1 MKKKINKRKSITY
14 KESGVDIDKF
24 EIILKDLKKEIL
36 STFNDAVI
44 DNFGSFSSVLDINK
58 LGYND
63 PLLLSA
69 TDGVGTKL
77 KLAIETQNFNNIG
90 IDLVAMCVN
99 DILAQGG
106 LPHFFLDYIA
116 VGKLE
121 ENQIKAIIKSI
132 IRGCIIS
139 NCALVGGETA
149 EMPGHYLKNNFDIAG
164 FAIGAVERDEILMP
178 SLVKEGDLVIA
189 IESNGIHSNGYS
201 LIRKL
206 IDHHSID
213 IINEKFDFN
222 NDKNIAETLLKPTF
236 IYTDLVRKKP
246 KNLKLNGISHITG
259 GGLIENPK
267 RSYGNDLSLVLDF
280 STFDMNPLFLWIKEK
295 ANLDWFELFKTFNC
309 GIGLLVYVD
318 KKYSLNLLNHL
329 KNINF
334 NSWVIGEI
342 QKKDKNQNSI
352 QILNYE
358 KN

>member
-1 MKKKINKRKSITY
+1 MIKRNNKSKSITY

-24 EIILKDLKKEIL
+24 EKILHDLKNEII
-36 STFNDAVI
+36 STFNDGVI
-44 DNFGSFSSVLDINK
+44 DNFGSFSSILDINK
-58 LGYND
+58 LGYNN
-63 PLLLSA
+63 PLLLSS

-77 KLAIETQNFNNIG
+77 KLAIETQNFDNIG

-106 LPHFFLDYIA
+106 LPHFFLDYLA

-121 ENQIKAIIKSI
+121 EKQIKAIIKSI

-164 FAIGAVERDEILMP
+164 FVIGAVERDEILMP
-178 SLVKEGDLVIA
+178 SLVKEKDLVIA

-236 IYTDLVRKKP
+236 IYTDLIRKKP

-259 GGLIENPK
+259 GGLIENPR
-267 RSYGNDLSLVLDF
+267 RSYGNDLSLVLDC

-295 ANLDWFELFKTFNC
+295 ANLEWFELFKTFNC
-309 GIGLLVYVD
+309 GIGLLIYVD
-318 KKYSLNLLNHL
+318 KQNSLDLLNHL
-329 KNINF
+329 KNLNF
-334 NSWVIGEI
+334 NSWIVGEM

-358 KN
+358 KS

>member
-24 EIILKDLKKEIL
+24 EIILNDLKKEIL
-36 STFNDAVI
+36 STFNDAVV
-44 DNFGSFSSVLDINK
+44 DNFGSFSCVLDINK
-58 LGYND
+58 LGYSD
-63 PLLLSA
+63 PLLLSS

-77 KLAIETQNFNNIG
+77 KLAIETQNFDNIG

-132 IRGCIIS
+132 IKGCIIS

-149 EMPGHYLKNNFDIAG
+149 EMPGHYFKNNFDIAG
-164 FAIGAVERDEILMP
+164 FSIGAVERDEIFTP
-178 SLVKEGDLVIA
+178 SLVKEGDLVVA
-189 IESNGIHSNGYS
+189 VESNGIHSNGYS

-206 IDHHSID
+206 IDQHSVD

-236 IYTDLVRKKP
+236 IYTDLIRKKP

-280 STFDMNPLFLWIKEK
+280 STFDINPLFLWIKEK

-309 GIGLLVYVD
+309 GIGLLVYVN
-318 KKYSLNLLNHL
+318 KKNSLNLLNHL
-329 KNINF
+329 KNLNF
-334 NSWVIGEI
+334 NSWIVGEM
-342 QKKDKNQNSI
+342 QKKDRNQNSI
-352 QILNYE
+352 QFLNYE
-358 KN
+358 KS

>member
-206 IDHHSID
+206 INHHSID

-334 NSWVIGEI
+334 NSCVIGEI

>member
-1 MKKKINKRKSITY
+1 MKQQYNKSKSISY

-24 EIILKDLKKEIL
+24 EIILNDLKKEIL

-44 DNFGSFSSVLDINK
+44 DNFGSFSSILDINK
-58 LGYND
+58 LGYKD
-63 PLLLSA
+63 PLLLTA

-77 KLAIETQNFNNIG
+77 KLAIEAQNFDNIG

-106 LPHFFLDYIA
+106 MPHFFLDYIA

-121 ENQIKAIIKSI
+121 EKQIKAIIKSI

-164 FAIGAVERDEILMP
+164 FAIGAVERNAILMP

-189 IESNGIHSNGYS
+189 LKSNGIHSNGYS

-206 IDHHSID
+206 IDYHCID
-213 IINEKFDFN
+213 IINQKFDFN

-236 IYTDLVRKKP
+236 IYTDLIKKKP
-246 KNLKLNGISHITG
+246 ENLKLHGISHITG

-267 RSYGNDLSLVLDF
+267 RSFGRDLSLVIDF
-280 STFDMNPLFLWIKEK
+280 STFDMDPLFLWIKEK
-295 ANLDWFELFKTFNC
+295 ANLDWYELFKTFNC
-309 GIGLLVYVD
+309 GIGLLIYMD
-318 KKYSLNLLNHL
+318 KENSLRLLDHL
-329 KNINF
+329 KNLNF
-334 NSWVIGEI
+334 NSWIVGEMK
-342 QKKDKNQNSI
+342 KKDKNQNSV

-358 KN
+358 

>member
-1 MKKKINKRKSITY
+1 MKKKNNKSKSITY

-178 SLVKEGDLVIA
+178 SLVKEGNLVIA
-189 IESNGIHSNGYS
+189 VESNGIHSNGYS

-213 IINEKFDFN
+213 IMNEKFDFN

-259 GGLIENPK
+259 GGLIDNPK

-318 KKYSLNLLNHL
+318 KKNSLNLLNHL
-329 KNINF
+329 KNLNF

>member
-14 KESGVDIDKF
+14 KDSGVDIDKF

-206 IDHHSID
+206 ITRYSID

-267 RSYGNDLSLVLDF
+267 RSYGKDLSLVLDF

-329 KNINF
+329 KNLNF

>member
-1 MKKKINKRKSITY
+1 MKKKINKHKSITY
-14 KESGVDIDKF
+14 KDSGVDIDKF
-24 EIILKDLKKEIL
+24 EIILKGLKKEIL

-206 IDHHSID
+206 INHHSID

-259 GGLIENPK
+259 GGLIDNPK

-329 KNINF
+329 QNINF

>member
-14 KESGVDIDKF
+14 KDSGVDIDKF

-58 LGYND
+58 LGYSD

-206 IDHHSID
+206 ISHHSID

-318 KKYSLNLLNHL
+318 KKYSINLLNHL
-329 KNINF
+329 KNLNF
-334 NSWVIGEI
+334 NSWVIGEM

>member
-1 MKKKINKRKSITY
+1 MKKKNNKSKSITY

-24 EIILKDLKKEIL
+24 EIILDDLKKEIL

-44 DNFGSFSSVLDINK
+44 DNFGSFSSILDINK
-58 LGYND
+58 LGYKD
-63 PLLLSA
+63 PLLLSS

-77 KLAIETQNFNNIG
+77 KLAIEVQNFDNIG

-121 ENQIKAIIKSI
+121 EKQIKAIIKSI

-149 EMPGHYLKNNFDIAG
+149 EMPGHYIKNNFDIAG
-164 FAIGAVERDEILMP
+164 FTIGAVERNSILIP

-189 IESNGIHSNGYS
+189 LKSNGIHSNGFS

-206 IDHHSID
+206 IDYHSID
-213 IINEKFDFN
+213 IINENFDFN

-236 IYTDLVRKKP
+236 IYTDLIKKKP
-246 KNLKLNGISHITG
+246 KNLKLHGISHITG

-267 RSYGNDLSLVLDF
+267 RSFGKDLSLVIDC
-280 STFDMNPLFLWIKEK
+280 STYSMDPLFLWIKEK
-295 ANLDWFELFKTFNC
+295 ANLNWYELFKTFNC
-309 GIGLLVYVD
+309 GIGLLIYVD
-318 KKYSLNLLNHL
+318 KKNSSSLLDHLESLN
-329 KNINF
+329 F
-334 NSWVIGEI
+334 NYWIVGKMF
-342 QKKDKNQNSI
+342 KKDRNQNPV

-358 KN
+358 

>member
-206 IDHHSID
+206 INHHSID

-280 STFDMNPLFLWIKEK
+280 STFNMNPLFLWIKEK

-329 KNINF
+329 KNLNF

>member
-14 KESGVDIDKF
+14 KDSGVDIDKF

-206 IDHHSID
+206 INRHSID

-334 NSWVIGEI
+334 NSWVIGEV

>member
-1 MKKKINKRKSITY
+1 MKKKFIKSNSISY
-14 KESGVDIDKF
+14 KKAGVDIEKS
-24 EIILKDLKKEIL
+24 EKILNDLKQEIL

-44 DNFGSFSSVLDINK
+44 DNFGGFSSVLDINK
-58 LGYND
+58 LNYND

-77 KLAIETQNFNNIG
+77 KLAIEVQNFDYIG

-99 DILAQGG
+99 DILTHGG

-116 VGKLE
+116 VGKLQE
-121 ENQIKAIIKSI
+121 KQIKAIIKSI

-164 FAIGAVERDEILMP
+164 FAIGAVERNEILTP
-178 SLVKEGDLVIA
+178 SLVKEGDTVIA
-189 IESNGIHSNGYS
+189 VESNGIHSNGYS

-206 IDHHSID
+206 IEHYSID
-213 IINEKFDFN
+213 IINEKFEFN
-222 NDKNIAETLLKPTF
+222 DDKNIAETLLKPTF
-236 IYTDLVRKKP
+236 IYTDLIKKKP
-246 KNLKLNGISHITG
+246 KNLRLHGISHITG

-267 RSYGNDLSLVLDF
+267 RSFGNDLSLVLDC
-280 STFDMNPLFLWIKEK
+280 STFNMNPLFLWIKEK
-295 ANLDWFELFKTFNC
+295 ANLNWHELFQTFNC

-318 KKYSLNLLNHL
+318 KQNSFDILNYLQKLNFSSWIVGEMKK
-329 KNINF
+329 KNIN
-334 NSWVIGEI
+334 
-342 QKKDKNQNSI
+342 QDSI

>member
-206 IDHHSID
+206 INHHSID

-334 NSWVIGEI
+334 NSWVIGKM
-342 QKKDKNQNSI
+342 QKKNKNQNSI

>member
-1 MKKKINKRKSITY
+1 MKKENNKNQSITY
-14 KESGVDIDKF
+14 KDSGVDIDKF
-24 EIILKDLKKEIL
+24 EIILNDLKKEIL
-36 STFNDAVI
+36 GTFNEAVVE
-44 DNFGSFSSVLDINK
+44 NFGSFSSVLDINK
-58 LGYND
+58 LGYDN
-63 PLLLSA
+63 PLLLST

-77 KLAIETQNFNNIG
+77 KLAIEAQNFDNIG

-116 VGKLE
+116 VGKLDKK
-121 ENQIKAIIKSI
+121 QIKSIIKSI
-132 IRGCIIS
+132 IRGCIMS

-149 EMPGHYLKNNFDIAG
+149 EMPGHYLKNSFDLAG
-164 FAIGAVERDEILMP
+164 FAIGAVERNEILMP

-189 IESNGIHSNGYS
+189 VESNGIHSNGFS
-201 LIRKL
+201 LIRKV
-206 IDHHSID
+206 INHHSID
-213 IINEKFDFN
+213 IMNEKFDFN

-318 KKYSLNLLNHL
+318 KKNSLNLLSHL
-329 KNINF
+329 KDLNF
-334 NSWVIGEI
+334 NSWIVGEM
-342 QKKDKNQNSI
+342 QKKDRNQNSI

-358 KN
+358 

>member
-116 VGKLE
+116 VGKLK
-121 ENQIKAIIKSI
+121 ENQIKAIIQSI

-189 IESNGIHSNGYS
+189 IESSGIHSNGYS

-259 GGLIENPK
+259 GGLIDNPK

-329 KNINF
+329 KNLNF
-334 NSWVIGEI
+334 NSWVIGEM

>member
-14 KESGVDIDKF
+14 KDSGVDIDKF

-77 KLAIETQNFNNIG
+77 KLAIETQKFNNIG

-206 IDHHSID
+206 INHHSID

-280 STFDMNPLFLWIKEK
+280 STFNMNPLFLWIKEK

>member
-164 FAIGAVERDEILMP
+164 FAIGAVERDKILMP

-206 IDHHSID
+206 IEHHSID

-280 STFDMNPLFLWIKEK
+280 STFKMNPLFLWIKEK

-329 KNINF
+329 KNLNF
-334 NSWVIGEI
+334 NSWVIGEM

>member
-1 MKKKINKRKSITY
+1 MKKTKNRIKSITY

-24 EIILKDLKKEIL
+24 DIILKDLKKEIL
-36 STFNDAVI
+36 STFNDAVV
-44 DNFGSFSSVLDINK
+44 DNFGSFSSILDINK

-63 PLLLSA
+63 PLLLST

-77 KLAIETQNFNNIG
+77 KLAIEAQNFDNIG

-121 ENQIKAIIKSI
+121 EKQVKSIIKSI

-149 EMPGHYLKNNFDIAG
+149 EMPGHYLKNNFDLAG
-164 FAIGAVERDEILMP
+164 FAIGAVERDKILMP

-201 LIRKL
+201 LIRNL
-206 IDHHSID
+206 INYHSID
-213 IINEKFDFN
+213 IINEKFNFN

-236 IYTDLVRKKP
+236 IYTDLVKKKP
-246 KNLKLNGISHITG
+246 KNLMLHGISHITG

-267 RSYGNDLSLVLDF
+267 RSYENHLSLVLDC
-280 STFDMNPLFLWIKEK
+280 STFKMDPLFLWIKEK
-295 ANLDWFELFKTFNC
+295 ANIEWYDLFKTFNC
-309 GIGLLVYVD
+309 GIGMLVYVD
-318 KKYSLNLLNHL
+318 NQDSLKLLEHL
-329 KNINF
+329 KSLNF
-334 NSWVIGEI
+334 NSWIVGEM
-342 QKKDKNQNSI
+342 QKKDKNQNSV

-358 KN
+358 

>member
-1 MKKKINKRKSITY
+1 MNMKKKNSTSITY

-24 EIILKDLKKEIL
+24 EIILNDLKKDIL

-58 LGYND
+58 LGYTD
-63 PLLLSA
+63 PLLLSS

-77 KLAIETQNFNNIG
+77 KLATETQNFDNIG

-121 ENQIKAIIKSI
+121 VKQIKAIIKSI
-132 IRGCIIS
+132 IKGCIIS

-164 FAIGAVERDEILMP
+164 FSIGAVERHEILMP

-206 IDHHSID
+206 IDYHSID
-213 IINEKFDFN
+213 IVKEKFAFN

-236 IYTDLVRKKP
+236 IYTDLIRKKP
-246 KNLKLNGISHITG
+246 KSLKLHGISHITG

-267 RSYGNDLSLVLDF
+267 RSYGKDLSLVLDF
-280 STFDMNPLFLWIKEK
+280 STFNINPLFLWVKEK
-295 ANLDWFELFKTFNC
+295 ANLDWYELFKTFNC
-309 GIGLLVYVD
+309 GIGLLVFVD
-318 KKYSLNLLNHL
+318 KKSSFDLLNHL
-329 KNINF
+329 RNINY
-334 NSWVIGEI
+334 NSWIVGEM
-342 QKKDKNQNSI
+342 KKKNKDQNSV

-358 KN
+358 EN

>member
-14 KESGVDIDKF
+14 KESGVDVDKF

-132 IRGCIIS
+132 IRGCIIA

-206 IDHHSID
+206 INHHSID

>member
-1 MKKKINKRKSITY
+1 MIKKNNKIKSITY
-14 KESGVDIDKF
+14 KKSGVDVDKF
-24 EIILKDLKKEIL
+24 EIILSDLKKDIL

-44 DNFGSFSSVLDINK
+44 DNFGGFSSVLDINK
-58 LGYND
+58 LEYND

-77 KLAIETQNFNNIG
+77 KLAIEAQNFDNIG

-121 ENQIKAIIKSI
+121 EVQIKAIIKSI
-132 IRGCIIS
+132 IQGCIIS

-164 FAIGAVERDEILMP
+164 FCIGAVERDEILMP
-178 SLVKEGDLVIA
+178 SLVNEGDLVIA
-189 IESNGIHSNGYS
+189 IESNGIHSNGFS

-206 IDHHSID
+206 IIHHSID
-213 IINEKFDFN
+213 IINDKFDFN
-222 NDKNIAETLLKPTF
+222 NDKNIAETLLKPTS
-236 IYTDLVRKKP
+236 IYTDLIKEKP
-246 KNLKLNGISHITG
+246 KNLKLHGITHITG
-259 GGLIENPK
+259 GGLIDNPK
-267 RSYGNDLSLVLDF
+267 RSYGKDLSLVLDF
-280 STFDMNPLFLWIKEK
+280 STFEMDPLFLWIKEK
-295 ANLDWFELFKTFNC
+295 ANLDWYELFKTFNC
-309 GIGLLVYVD
+309 GIGLLVYID
-318 KKYSLNLLNHL
+318 KQYSSDLLNHL
-329 KNINF
+329 NNLKF
-334 NSWVIGEI
+334 NSWVVGEI
-342 QKKDKNQNSI
+342 QKKDKNKNSI

>member
-63 PLLLSA
+63 PLILSA

-164 FAIGAVERDEILMP
+164 FAIGAVERNEILMP

-189 IESNGIHSNGYS
+189 IESSGIHSNGYS

-206 IDHHSID
+206 INHHSID

-246 KNLKLNGISHITG
+246 KNLKFNGISHITG

-280 STFDMNPLFLWIKEK
+280 STFNMNPLFLWIKEK

-329 KNINF
+329 KNLNF

>member
-14 KESGVDIDKF
+14 KDSGVDIDKF

-334 NSWVIGEI
+334 NSWVVGEI

>member
-14 KESGVDIDKF
+14 KDSGVDIDKF

-329 KNINF
+329 KNLNF

>member
-1 MKKKINKRKSITY
+1 MNKKSIKSKLITY
-14 KESGVDIDKF
+14 KKSGVDIDKF
-24 EIILKDLKKEIL
+24 EKILNDLKKEIL
-36 STFNDAVI
+36 DTFNDAVT

-63 PLLLSA
+63 PLLLSS

-77 KLAIETQNFNNIG
+77 KIAIETQILDNIG

-121 ENQIKAIIKSI
+121 EKQIKTIIRSI
-132 IRGCIIS
+132 IQGCIIS
-139 NCALVGGETA
+139 DCALVGGETA

-164 FAIGAVERDEILMP
+164 FVIGAVEREDILIP
-178 SLVKEGDLVIA
+178 SMVKEGDLVIA
-189 IESNGIHSNGYS
+189 LESNGIHSNGYS

-206 IDHHSID
+206 IDYYSID

-236 IYTDLVRKKP
+236 IYTDLIKKKP
-246 KNLKLNGISHITG
+246 KNLKLNGITHITG

-267 RSYGNDLSLVLDF
+267 RSYGKDLKLIIDF
-280 STFDMNPLFLWIKEK
+280 STFHIDPLFLWIKEK
-295 ANLDWFELFKTFNC
+295 AKLEWHELFKTFNC

-318 KKYSLNLLNHL
+318 KKNSSDLLNHL
-329 KNINF
+329 KSLNF
-334 NSWVIGEI
+334 NSWIVGEM
-342 QKKDKNQNSI
+342 QKRGEHNNSVEI
-352 QILNYE
+352 FNYE
-358 KN
+358 